1 MEDGRDVT
9 INALKIKIFSLYH
22 ESRYED
28 IDEDEDGIRDKNG
41 IISYKKLDR
50 LISLKE
56 RGMNDE
62 VVRKHFLV
70 QNLRRLLGKL
80 RELKNTKKPN
90 RIQITFCRSELRD
103 LKEEI
108 KENSEDEKEI
118 KQTNE
123 FLKRFLSLMIKIEK
137 GQKF

>member
-56 RGMNDE
+56 RGINDE
-62 VVRKHFLV
+62 VVGKHFLV

-80 RELKNTKKPN
+80 RELKNTKNPN
-90 RIQITFCRSELRD
+90 RIQIAFCRSELRD

-108 KENSEDEKEI
+108 KENSEDEKET

>member
-1 MEDGRDVT
+1 MT

-22 ESRYED
+22 ESTYE
-28 IDEDEDGIRDKNG
+28 DEDEDEDEIRDKNG

-62 VVRKHFLV
+62 VVWKHFLV

-80 RELKNTKKPN
+80 R
-90 RIQITFCRSELRD
+90 
-103 LKEEI
+103 
-108 KENSEDEKEI
+108 
-118 KQTNE
+118 
-123 FLKRFLSLMIKIEK
+123 
-137 GQKF
+137 

>member
-9 INALKIKIFSLYH
+9 INAFKIKIFSLYH

-28 IDEDEDGIRDKNG
+28 IDEDEDEIRDKNG

-80 RELKNTKKPN
+80 RELKNTKNPN
-90 RIQITFCRSELRD
+90 RT
-103 LKEEI
+103 
-108 KENSEDEKEI
+108 
-118 KQTNE
+118 
-123 FLKRFLSLMIKIEK
+123 
-137 GQKF
+137 